1 MTESADSPSRVRPP
15 TPGNATPN
23 APDSTARPNGRT
35 DSYLN
40 LTEEERLAIATM
52 VTEDDTPVDNWF
64 SEKQRRLLVDPL
76 YASWQGPGEGRPFV
90 AASDVGVFR
99 SPLEPP
105 LVPDAFVS
113 LDVLH
118 PQDWWEKPNRVYAIW
133 QYMKPPDIV
142 IEVVS
147 NREGG
152 ETGQKMDRYA
162 SFGVPCYV
170 VFDPRDHLR
179 SGVLHAFE
187 RNAAGI
193 YVQCR
198 LDPLPV
204 AGLGLKLWRGA
215 YEDREET
222 WLRWVDAAGELLLT
236 GRERAEQAE
245 DRAEQAEDRAEQA
258 EDRVEQADDRAD
270 QAEERI
276 QRLTA
281 QLRAH
286 GISPENGSDPS

>member
-23 APDSTARPNGRT
+23 APDSTARPNGRP

-179 SGVLHAFE
+179 SGVLHAF
-187 RNAAGI
+187 A
-193 YVQCR
+193 

-258 EDRVEQADDRAD
+258 EDKVEQAEERAD

>member
-1 MTESADSPSRVRPP
+1 MTESADSPLKS
-15 TPGNATPN
+15 TPFQATGNATPN
-23 APDSTARPNGRT
+23 APDSTARPNGRP

-152 ETGQKMDRYA
+152 EIGQKMDRYA
-162 SFGVPCYV
+162 SYGVPCYV
-170 VFDPRDHLR
+170 AFDPRDHLR
-179 SGVLHAFE
+179 SGVLHAFALD
-187 RNAAGI
+187 AAGL
-193 YVQCR
+193 YLQCQ

-236 GRERAEQAE
+236 GREASRAGRRQS
-245 DRAEQAEDRAEQA
+245 RAGRRQSRAG
-258 EDRVEQADDRAD
+258 
-270 QAEERI
+270 
-276 QRLTA
+276 QRQSRTS
-281 QLRAH
+281 RRS
-286 GISPENGSDPS
+286 GRSS

>member
-1 MTESADSPSRVRPP
+1 MTESADSPLRVRPQA
-15 TPGNATPN
+15 PGNATPN
-23 APDSTARPNGRT
+23 APDSTARPNGRP

-152 ETGQKMDRYA
+152 ETGEKMDRYA

-170 VFDPRDHLR
+170 VFDPARP
-179 SGVLHAFE
+179 SAVGG
-187 RNAAGI
+187 AA
-193 YVQCR
+193 R
-198 LDPLPV
+198 LCARRRRPLSPMP
-204 AGLGLKLWRGA
+204 ARPP
-215 YEDREET
+215 
-222 WLRWVDAAGELLLT
+222 T
-236 GRERAEQAE
+236 GRRPGPETVAR
-245 DRAEQAEDRAEQA
+245 
-258 EDRVEQADDRAD
+258 
-270 QAEERI
+270 
-276 QRLTA
+276 RL
-281 QLRAH
+281 RR
-286 GISPENGSDPS
+286 

>member
-1 MTESADSPSRVRPP
+1 
-15 TPGNATPN
+15 
-23 APDSTARPNGRT
+23 
-35 DSYLN
+35 
-40 LTEEERLAIATM
+40 
-52 VTEDDTPVDNWF
+52 
-64 SEKQRRLLVDPL
+64 
-76 YASWQGPGEGRPFV
+76 
-90 AASDVGVFR
+90 
-99 SPLEPP
+99 
-105 LVPDAFVS
+105 
-113 LDVLH
+113 
-118 PQDWWEKPNRVYAIW
+118 
-133 QYMKPPDIV
+133 MKPPDIV

-147 NREGG
+147 NRECG

-170 VFDPRDHLR
+170 AFDPRDHLR
-179 SGVLHAFE
+179 SGVLHAF
-187 RNAAGI
+187 ALDAVGL
-193 YVQCR
+193 YLQCR

-236 GRERAEQAE
+236 GRERAERAE
-245 DRAEQAEDRAEQA
+245 DRAEQAEE
-258 EDRVEQADDRAD
+258 RAD